1 MNVDEAKLP
10 LSISSWSNGAWPR
23 LAGRTRNAQGLT
35 HQGLTQSADPPTADA
50 DGDELALPL
59 VSPPPLI
66 PRVFPGL

>member
-10 LSISSWSNGAWPR
+10 LSISSWSIGAWPWP
-23 LAGRTRNAQGLT
+23 AGRIGNA
-35 HQGLTQSADPPTADA
+35 QGLTQSADPPTADA
-50 DGDELALPL
+50 DGDERALPL

>member
-10 LSISSWSNGAWPR
+10 LAISSWSNGAWPWP
-23 LAGRTRNAQGLT
+23 AGRTGNALGLT
-35 HQGLTQSADPPTADA
+35 LLAEPITSDA
-50 DGDELALPL
+50 DGDEGGLPV

>member
-1 MNVDEAKLP
+1 MNVDKAKLP

-23 LAGRTRNAQGLT
+23 PGGRTRNT
-35 HQGLTQSADPPTADA
+35 QGLTQSADPPTADA

-66 PRVFPGL
+66 PRVFPGI